1 MSDSEKLSLLS
12 ERTKVLKKVKLF
24 IDENLDP
31 RKPNYLSDS
40 CKSIPEILEELHIS
54 EVDYYRVLAISPN
67 QDFEIYY
74 HRPPNSC
81 FVNNYF
87 AAGLLAWK
95 ANLDWQP
102 VFNYYKAVSYMCSYF
117 SKSEN
122 ESSLAM
128 KKAAE
133 ESENLKLARSYE
145 KISVSIFI
153 TPPMFITGSCLSG
166 IAGVMVT

>member
-1 MSDSEKLSLLS
+1 MA
-12 ERTKVLKKVKLF
+12 ERYRILKKVKLY

-31 RKPNYLSDS
+31 HKSNYLNDS
-40 CKSIPEILEELHIS
+40 KSISEILEEIEIS
-54 EVDYYRVLAISPN
+54 EADYYRVLATSPN

-74 HRPPNSC
+74 RRPPNSC

-87 AAGLLAWK
+87 ADGILAWK
-95 ANLDWQP
+95 ANLDIQS

-117 SKSEN
+117 SKSES

-133 ESENLKLARSYE
+133 ESETLKDDSEDY
-145 KISVSIFI
+145 
-153 TPPMFITGSCLSG
+153 
-166 IAGVMVT
+166 IAEDDIDMVEVIVC